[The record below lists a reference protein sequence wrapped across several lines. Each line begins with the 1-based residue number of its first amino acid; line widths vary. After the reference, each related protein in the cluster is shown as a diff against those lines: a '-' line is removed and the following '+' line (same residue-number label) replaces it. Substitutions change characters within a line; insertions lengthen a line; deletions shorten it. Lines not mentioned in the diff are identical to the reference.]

1 MADEVRVVAV
11 LRARE
16 GAGGELLAAWP
27 ALAEQVRAEAGCLAY
42 DLHRVL
48 GDDDRFVVLERWAS
62 LDALAR
68 HGASPHMQ
76 EFGARSA
83 TVLAAPAEVLVL
95 PDDAAV

>member
-11 LRARE
+11 LRAAP
-16 GAGGELLAAWP
+16 GAGAELVALWP
-27 ALAEQVRAEAGCLAY
+27 ALAEQVRAEDGCLAY

-48 GDDDRFVVLERWAS
+48 GDDDRLVVLERWAS

-68 HGASPHMQ
+68 HGRSPHMQ

-83 TVLAAPAEVLVL
+83 ALLASPAEVLVL
-95 PDDAAV
+95 EDGPSA

>member
-11 LRARE
+11 LRARK
-16 GAGGELLAAWP
+16 GMADDLLAVWP
-27 ALAEQVRAEAGCLAY
+27 DLAGQVRAEDGCLAY

-48 GDDDRFVVLERWAS
+48 GDDEGFVVLERWAS

-68 HGASPHMQ
+68 HGTSAHMQ

-83 TVLAAPAEVLVL
+83 TLLAAPAEVLVL
-95 PDDAAV
+95 RDDPSA